1 MRFWSNACT
10 RRSHSR
16 WMNPPSFTTTCSPPY
31 YGNETLIHLQA
42 VGTNLHFIACWLRKN
57 EYFKFLK
64 YFIHSHYPSSC
75 FMKFVSAQHE
85 NLALDSTKRWNLI
98 TDFNNLLDLLNKK
111 ATALIPL
118 DMRPTLTKCNNFHCF
133 KRMACC
139 QELHRDFQF
148 PVFSMVSFCLWDHL
162 EPNYIV

>member
-1 MRFWSNACT
+1 LSLLMDNALPVTKISQNKHLLQTT
-10 RRSHSR
+10 RTAAIY
-16 WMNPPSFTTTCSPPY
+16 FK
-31 YGNETLIHLQA
+31 NEFILERQPLCKYFK
-42 VGTNLHFIACWLRKN
+42 LLKHFIQT
-57 EYFKFLK
+57 
-64 YFIHSHYPSSC
+64 HYPSSC